1 MDNDKHLTPSE
12 FRMAIL
18 DLKEPQIKPTQI
30 ERMIHLLIEKVGQKQ
45 LISLKKSKELLS
57 TYKCTE
63 LNDGSGNG
71 QVLID
76 EDLFVYIVERYDG
89 LSRMMEFVHN
99 VEDRS
104 TYLSRHTYE
113 INMRGFSMASNQLII
128 KKLNRKS

>member
-1 MDNDKHLTPSE
+1 
-12 FRMAIL
+12 
-18 DLKEPQIKPTQI
+18 
-30 ERMIHLLIEKVGQKQ
+30 MIHVLIDKVGQKE
-45 LISLKKSKELLS
+45 LISLKKARRMLS
-57 TYKCTE
+57 RYQCTE

-104 TYLSRHTYE
+104 TYLQRHTYE
-113 INMRGFSMASNQLII
+113 INMRGFNMASN
-128 KKLNRKS
+128 